1 MASLTSLSE
10 RAIADATG
18 AGNALL
24 KIISANDVGQTG
36 SHQCGYYLPKSVW
49 EMFSPRPPK
58 RGENREHAVSI
69 LWQDGRR
76 TDSRVK
82 WYGVGTRSEYRLTH
96 FGRGFPWLSHDKV
109 GSLLVIV
116 VRSHSDFHA
125 YVLEADEDIEEIVGA
140 LGVDITGRWGI
151 YLHGK
156 PKAETENECIERLFN
171 EFAMDQEYFPPGEVF
186 SEYAREVLAACIRN
200 YEDLPP
206 DEALLGYLRSEYRLF
221 RIVEQRLCAAD
232 TRGPF
237 ASIDEFIK
245 VAGTLMNRRKSR
257 AGRSLENH
265 VDYIL
270 NKAGI
275 PHDMRPDIPGKPDIV
290 IPGKSM
296 YDDPG
301 YPTGKLFIIGVK
313 TTCKDRWRQVL
324 NEARRVPNKHIL
336 TVQTALSSGQ
346 LKEMQEAEVTLIV
359 PEELQRGY
367 PRDCGLPILTLDVF
381 ISATHAKLSK
391 M

>member
-1 MASLTSLSE
+1 MASASQICE

-18 AGNALL
+18 TGNALL

-49 EMFSPRPPK
+49 EIFSPHPPRK
-58 RGENREHAVSI
+58 GENREHAVSI
-69 LWQDGRR
+69 HWQDGRR

-82 WYGVGTRSEYRLTH
+82 WYGVGTRSEYRLTR
-96 FGRGFPWLSHDKV
+96 FGTSFPWLSYDRV
-109 GSLLVIV
+109 GSLLVLVI
-116 VRSHSDFHA
+116 RSHTDFHA
-125 YVLEADEDIEEIVGA
+125 YVLDTDEDIDEIVA
-140 LGVDITGRWGI
+140 TLGLDITGRWGI
-151 YLHGK
+151 YREGK
-156 PKAETENECIERLFN
+156 PQVETESECIERLSS
-171 EFAMDQEYFPPGEVF
+171 EFAKNQIEFPSGEIF
-186 SEYAREVLAACIRN
+186 SGYAREVLTACIRN

-221 RIVEQRLCAAD
+221 RIVEQRLCANV

-237 ASIDEFIK
+237 ASVDEFLK

-270 NKAGI
+270 SKSGI

-290 IPGKSM
+290 IPGKAM
-296 YDDPG
+296 YEDPG
-301 YPTGKLFIIGVK
+301 YPVNRLLIVGVK

-336 TVQTALSSGQ
+336 TIQTAISSGQ
-346 LKEMQEAEVTLIV
+346 LREMKEAGVMLVV
-359 PEELQRGY
+359 PEKLQNGY
-367 PRDCGLPILTLDVF
+367 PRDVDLPILTVDAFVQV
-381 ISATHAKLSK
+381 AREYVGK
-391 M
+391 